1 MDYKNKYLKYK
12 LKYLILNNK
21 LTGGLKNLNWN
32 KDNYKSMLQN
42 EVIKL
47 GQIITISIDKSDKY
61 YDNNYELLEGKFI
74 WDENSLN
81 TLPRNIEEKDV
92 QILPD
97 KIWIYIN
104 NQWNDYEKLYI
115 WRQQIG
121 KNKFDGIPIET
132 ITEKHISALKNY
144 SVNLAKSDKISD
156 YYYFIDDSIDILDH
170 LSIEMIPHRLWEHLN
185 KLRKQVN
192 DDESLSEAEK
202 TKKILEQNYEIL
214 SFLNK
219 IMKIILEEYFESDNR
234 EVENISDFSSKY
246 FENIMKETSN
256 ENINR
261 FLLKFSREFN
271 QNLDK
276 VNYSKLIENI
286 NKFFEEELLKIR
298 TQYKLTTDLQL
309 NLLKEIIIYYINYQY
324 SEGIDRIPKFDS
336 IEDTDKIELRK
347 KLQNRSN

>member
-32 KDNYKSMLQN
+32 KANYKSMLQN

-47 GQIITISIDKSDKY
+47 GQIITISIDKFDKY
-61 YDNNYELLEGKFI
+61 YDNNYKLLEGKFI

-81 TLPRNIEEKDV
+81 TLPHNIEKKDV

-104 NQWNDYEKLYI
+104 NKWNDYEKLYI
-115 WRQQIG
+115 WRQQID

-132 ITEKHISALKNY
+132 ITEKHISALRNY
-144 SVNLAKSDKISD
+144 SVNLAESDKISD
-156 YYYFIDDSIDILDH
+156 YYYFIDDSIDILDP

-234 EVENISDFSSKY
+234 EVENIYNFSSKY

-286 NKFFEEELLKIR
+286 NKFFESEEKSLK
-298 TQYKLTTDLQL
+298 TQHKLTTDLQL

-347 KLQNRSN
+347 KLQNISN